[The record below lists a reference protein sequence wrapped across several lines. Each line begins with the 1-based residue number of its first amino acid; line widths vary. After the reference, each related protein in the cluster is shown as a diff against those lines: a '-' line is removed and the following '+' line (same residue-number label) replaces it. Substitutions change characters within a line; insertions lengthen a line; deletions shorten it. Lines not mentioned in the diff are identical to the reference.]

1 MSVAIGI
8 DAGGTKLSAG
18 RVAIDTGNV
27 SDRRLI
33 DTHRSRGGAAVLAD
47 VVELARG
54 LGSDVTAIGI
64 GVPEMV
70 DALGTIQS
78 AANWDWRDLDLALAF
93 EELPRVRIVSDV
105 YAAAL
110 AEARLGAGR
119 EHSSFLYVS
128 VGTGISSTLVFEGRP
143 WSGADGRAILLGAP
157 LVEDTSSGTAIA
169 LAAGTRTAE
178 LAFLDAANDAVIE
191 TAASA
196 LGLEIARLVHATD
209 PGLIV
214 LGGGLGLN
222 ERYRGLVEA
231 AVGTSIDPTYAN
243 APRVVSAALGENAGI
258 IGAALAAI

>member
-8 DAGGTKLSAG
+8 DAGGTKLAAG
-18 RVAIDTGNV
+18 RVDIDTGNV
-27 SDRRLI
+27 SDRRLM
-33 DTHRSRGGAAVLAD
+33 DTRRSRGGAAVLGD

-54 LGSDVTAIGI
+54 LGSDVMAIGI

-70 DALGTIQS
+70 DAEGTIQS
-78 AANWDWRDLDLALAF
+78 AANWDWRDLDLTF